1 MKLGRKIIGEKTSP
15 YFIAEVGVN
24 HENNLTRAK
33 KLIDLA
39 KAGGADG
46 VKFQTYTAE
55 KIACKQSPYYWD
67 IKEIPVKSQYK
78 LFKKFVKSAEAILKK
93 GTR

>member
-33 KLIDLA
+33 KLKYD
-39 KAGGADG
+39 
-46 VKFQTYTAE
+46 
-55 KIACKQSPYYWD
+55 
-67 IKEIPVKSQYK
+67 
-78 LFKKFVKSAEAILKK
+78 FKKVLAQF
-93 GTR
+93 